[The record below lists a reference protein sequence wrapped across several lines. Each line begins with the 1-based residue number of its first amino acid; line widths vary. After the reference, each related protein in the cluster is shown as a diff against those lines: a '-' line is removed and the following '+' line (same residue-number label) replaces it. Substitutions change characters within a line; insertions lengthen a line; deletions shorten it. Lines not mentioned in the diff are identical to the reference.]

1 MTSSLSIAVLRT
13 RCVTRKVLTGSM
25 LVLAMLLPYTAP
37 TPVRADD
44 GDLDKSFGAGGKVI
58 TDFSGGEDEATAVAI
73 QNDGKI
79 VAVGSTIKPL
89 VATNRD
95 FALARYNPD
104 GSLDKNFGSGGKVAT
119 DFGNSDI
126 ALAVAIQ
133 RDDKIVTAGKAFKN
147 GHSATDT
154 GNYFAV

>member
-1 MTSSLSIAVLRT
+1 MSRPLYPVFSTNRLAQKVHGVFVTLLVASLLSYVAQNRV
-13 RCVTRKVLTGSM
+13 K
-25 LVLAMLLPYTAP
+25 
-37 TPVRADD
+37 ADD
-44 GDLDKSFGAGGKVI
+44 GDLDKSFGVGGKVI

-89 VATNRD
+89 VAANRD
-95 FALARYNPD
+95 FALARYNAD
-104 GSLDKNFGSGGKVAT
+104 GSLDKSFGTGGKVAT

-133 RDDKIVTAGKAFKN
+133 QDGKIISAGKAFKKRPQRN
-147 GHSATDT
+147 
-154 GNYFAV
+154 